1 MGAHGAGLLSAIL
14 ISCLLLGLAEETVS
28 AGQKTGE
35 ETREVESDEVVT
47 FQKEVAA
54 TEVEDTRDVVH
65 LKDEENSKVE
75 DENKREGK
83 QFGRGRV
90 QLSRLERG
98 PLTLQGGK
106 LRPVGRPQGVSRLP
120 PNQRGPPGARLG
132 GNRRQGGQE
141 GARRQG
147 VLPLQPLLP
156 RPPLPSLG
164 PPGSPSQPQQRP
176 QKYFPS
182 DNVRTHCKISRKYCT
197 LDLKFKEKKEVL
209 QRFDCLRVYI
219 KLIYTLLDRTK

>member
-1 MGAHGAGLLSAIL
+1 MGTHGAGLLSAIL
-14 ISCLLLGLAEETVS
+14 VSCILLGLAEETLS
-28 AGQKTGE
+28 AGQNTGE
-35 ETREVESDEVVT
+35 ESREVETDEVVS
-47 FQKEVAA
+47 FQKEVVA
-54 TEVEDTRDVVH
+54 TEVEDTSDVVH
-65 LKDEENSKVE
+65 HKDEENSKVE

-90 QLSRLERG
+90 QLSRLEQG

-106 LRPVGRPQGVSRLP
+106 LRPIGRPQGVSRLP

-156 RPPLPSLG
+156 RPPLPSLR
-164 PPGSPSQPQQRP
+164 PPGAPLQPQQRP

-182 DNVRTHCKISRKYCT
+182 DNVRTHCKIIRKYCISVP
-197 LDLKFKEKKEVL
+197 K
-209 QRFDCLRVYI
+209 
-219 KLIYTLLDRTK
+219 